1 MSKKTITESQV
12 LDAWED
18 MIGVL
23 KIGDGQTTAEIA
35 EQTGCSEKTVLK
47 RLKALIATGKAECV
61 RTSRKTID
69 GRNGLVP
76 AYRLVEK
83 ASNK

>member
-1 MSKKTITESQV
+1 VSKKTQV
-12 LDAWED
+12 IDAWEN

-35 EQTGCSEKTVLK
+35 EQTGCSEKMVLK
-47 RLKALIATGKAECV
+47 RLKALIATDKAECV
-61 RTSRKTID
+61 RASRKTID
-69 GRNGLVP
+69 GRMSIVP

-83 ASNK
+83 ARNK